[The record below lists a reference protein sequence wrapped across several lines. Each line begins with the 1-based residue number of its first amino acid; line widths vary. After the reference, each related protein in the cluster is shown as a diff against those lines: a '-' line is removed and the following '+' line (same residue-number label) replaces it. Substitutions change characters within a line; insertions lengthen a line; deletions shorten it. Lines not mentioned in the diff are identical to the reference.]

1 MSPSATFVCINGCL
15 LLMFKNSVG
24 RKWACSFI
32 NCSLNQVQRGWDE
45 ERLYSVKRAPDSSR
59 SRAPGTA
66 ALQPWSFLTCS
77 SRGTVS
83 RPRKAAF
90 GCMVDGRVRHM
101 GLQRTSDFGD
111 WSWLQ
116 RIRSIL
122 SGNRPLLATS
132 LCVAAVLW
140 TSLVTLVIK
149 LGQSQ
154 EHCKQAMGTS
164 QDVRAGQDLRGHLG

>member
-32 NCSLNQVQRGWDE
+32 NCSLNQVQWGWDE
-45 ERLYSVKRAPDSSR
+45 ERLYSVKRAPVSSR
-59 SRAPGTA
+59 SRALGTT
-66 ALQPWSFLTCS
+66 ALQPSFLTCRS
-77 SRGTVS
+77 CGTVS

-90 GCMVDGRVRHM
+90 GWMVDGRVRHM

-116 RIRSIL
+116 RIRNTQEIDHSQ
-122 SGNRPLLATS
+122 PLLCSSCALDQS
-132 LCVAAVLW
+132 CDFSDKVR
-140 TSLVTLVIK
+140 SKSRTL
-149 LGQSQ
+149 
-154 EHCKQAMGTS
+154 
-164 QDVRAGQDLRGHLG
+164 